1 MSGRVFTIRKLRS
14 SVAQEKRIAKD
25 VGGRRVA
32 GSGSM
37 PGNKGDVKADGW
49 LVEAKQTV
57 KGRFSLT
64 LQLWRKIECE
74 AYKTGKTPAMV
85 IEMAGRSLVVLGYN
99 DWLAMRGVDE

>member
-14 SVAQEKRIAKD
+14 SVRQEKKIAKD

-37 PGNKGDVKADGW
+37 PGNKGDVKASGW
-49 LVEAKQTV
+49 LVEAKQTL
-57 KGRFSLT
+57 KARFPLT
-64 LQLWRKIECE
+64 LQLWRKIERE
-74 AYKTGKTPAMV
+74 AFKASKTPAMV
-85 IEMAGRSLVVLGYN
+85 IEMAGRSLVVIDYK